1 MKVIPKAMFKPIL
14 ITTLLFSSF
23 NGYSN
28 GIVEGFNVVD
38 VRVDD
43 SGLGFIRFDKP
54 LAGSPAACISGGHTH
69 HLSFDVNTEAG
80 KSIMSLALAAQAS
93 GKKVIARGTGNCK
106 GYGVVERW
114 SHGWVRSY

>member
-1 MKVIPKAMFKPIL
+1 MERKLDMKVIPKAMFKPIL

-54 LAGSPAACISGGHTH
+54 LGNKMGSG
-69 HLSFDVNTEAG
+69 LSFCLIT
-80 KSIMSLALAAQAS
+80 
-93 GKKVIARGTGNCK
+93 
-106 GYGVVERW
+106 
-114 SHGWVRSY
+114 